1 MNTTRKIGLWIVVM
15 PVFTALC
22 FSGGC
27 GKKEPVVFSLYCSSS
42 HFPVADKLAR
52 TFRQAYGVTV
62 ICVPTDDA
70 THAAFDVPEETD
82 PPKIKSRYQ
91 IQKETV
97 FASGQTGK
105 LKTWIENAAYKNFGQ
120 YLLDNGGGDL
130 YLCDSP
136 DELQRLHDGKIVQ
149 KTRPLVYLT
158 PVLLI
163 HADKGSFFSVEDV
176 LQSSETL
183 GIVHR
188 DIGGLGSETDR
199 FLQTLRQK
207 DSTLSDGKIAVY
219 DNETL
224 LLKAFEENQ
233 IIAVICWDSTAA
245 RQFPDIVPIP
255 LPRKEVLAVPLT
267 MCDLVSGSD
276 YPIMDFFSIFLLSEK
291 GQTLFKEF
299 GYKVR

>member
-1 MNTTRKIGLWIVVM
+1 MKIARKIGLWIGVM
-15 PVFTALC
+15 PVLTALL
-22 FSGGC
+22 FAGGC
-27 GKKEPVVFSLYCSSS
+27 GKKEPIVFSLYCSSS
-42 HFPVADKLAR
+42 HFPVAEKLTR
-52 TFRQAYGVTV
+52 TFRQAYGVTI

-82 PPKIKSRYQ
+82 PPKIKSRYE

-97 FASGQTGK
+97 FASERVRK

-136 DELQRLHDGKIVQ
+136 DELQRLHDGKIVL
-149 KTRPLVYLT
+149 KNRPLAYLT
-158 PVLLI
+158 PVLLV
-163 HADKGSFFSVEDV
+163 HTDKGSFFSVEDV

-188 DIGGLGSETDR
+188 DVGGLGRETNR
-199 FLQTLRQK
+199 FLQTLRQNG
-207 DSTLSDGKIAVY
+207 STLNNGKTAVY

-224 LLKAFEENQ
+224 LLQAFEENQ
-233 IIAVICWDSTAA
+233 IVAAICWDSTAS
-245 RQFPDIVPIP
+245 RRFPDIVPIT
-255 LPRKEVLAVPLT
+255 LPRMEVLAVPLT

-276 YPIMDFFSIFLLSEK
+276 YQIMDFFSIFLLSEK

-299 GYKVR
+299 GYKVQ